1 MSHVHDTSTLCQKR
15 TLIGDSVRFVPEA
28 DIALDHLVGAGKER
42 RRDVETK
49 GPRGLEVNGQL
60 VFGWRLDRQVSRFLA
75 LENAIDITGGAP
87 VGVDYVRP
95 VSDQAAASSAAR
107 GP

>member
-28 DIALDHLVGAGKER
+28 DIALQSITSSARARSVGGMSRPRALAVLRLMVSSYLVGAWTGR
-42 RRDVETK
+42 SAGFSPLR
-49 GPRGLEVNGQL
+49 
-60 VFGWRLDRQVSRFLA
+60 
-75 LENAIDITGGAP
+75 NAIDITGGAP

-95 VSDQAAASSAAR
+95 VSDQA
-107 GP
+107 